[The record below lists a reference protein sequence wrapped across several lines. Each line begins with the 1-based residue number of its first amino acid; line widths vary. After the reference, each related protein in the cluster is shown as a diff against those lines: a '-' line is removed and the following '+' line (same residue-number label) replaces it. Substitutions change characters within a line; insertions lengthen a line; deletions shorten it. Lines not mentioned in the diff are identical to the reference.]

1 MSHNVHFLVI
11 YLKKFVFTNWK
22 KGYVR
27 VSINTHN
34 WVHYL
39 MAEYLRA
46 LSIFMIGNQNLL
58 SSN

>member
-11 YLKKFVFTNWK
+11 YLKKFVFTHWK
-22 KGYVR
+22 KVYVR
-27 VSINTHN
+27 VSINTYN
-34 WVHYL
+34 WVHYF